1 MVRTDT
7 TSIEIDLDI
16 YKLIQAERKS
26 FDETDNEILR
36 RLLKLRPREVSDLE
50 EGGLHIGYGVFL
62 PNGTLL
68 KRKYKGVLYE
78 APVKEGKIWVKGKS
92 FTSPSGAA
100 VEVTGS
106 AVNGWQFWAVQRPE
120 EKTYP
125 KLSALKGLVAKERR
139 K

>member
-7 TSIEIDLDI
+7 TTIEIDLEI
-16 YKLIQAERKS
+16 YKLIQAERQS
-26 FDETDNEILR
+26 FDETNSEILR
-36 RLLKLRPREVSDLE
+36 RLLKLGPREVSDSE
-50 EGGLHIGYGVFL
+50 EGGLNIGHGVFL

-68 KRKYKGVLYE
+68 KRKYKGVVYE
-78 APVKEGKIWVKGKS
+78 APVKEGKIWAKGKS

-106 AVNGWQFWAVQRPE
+106 AVNGWQFWAVKRPGE
-120 EKTYP
+120 ETLP
-125 KLSALKGLVAKERR
+125 TLSALKGIIVR